1 MVVRTLRVCPC
12 FSVRGIPY
20 APASG
25 INLIFVGEGLPLPF
39 CRAIRLYKTILCPL
53 HNLFPYPLFL
63 CRCRRKEKAIK
74 KKRHANIPAANIL
87 TLLPAAGARKRGLFI
102 KSPLLTPSKIF
113 TRHMPDFRCVH
124 PTDSESPAA
133 GGRRWCTQSNAS
145 ACKPHRRRPPFK
157 SRKNFS
163 ATGAGDSARSAT
175 IAGILNVIP
184 RLYPPWRSG
193 LPFPAPPRL

>member
-1 MVVRTLRVCPC
+1 MYPTQTIFCVLQTPHFYNPSGALAPAPFTGVSLLCLCEHCGCAPC

-74 KKRHANIPAANIL
+74 KKRQ
-87 TLLPAAGARKRGLFI
+87 RKDAQEGTFYK
-102 KSPLLTPSKIF
+102 KSPL
-113 TRHMPDFRCVH
+113 
-124 PTDSESPAA
+124 DSL
-133 GGRRWCTQSNAS
+133 
-145 ACKPHRRRPPFK
+145 
-157 SRKNFS
+157 KNFS
-163 ATGAGDSARSAT
+163 ATDAGHSVCDGVLLLFSLFFA
-175 IAGILNVIP
+175 
-184 RLYPPWRSG
+184 
-193 LPFPAPPRL
+193 

>member
-1 MVVRTLRVCPC
+1 MYPTQTIFCVLQTPHFYNPAGAVAPAPFTGGSLLCLCEHCGCAPC

-113 TRHMPDFRCVH
+113 RQLTPGIGRVH

-133 GGRRWCTQSNAS
+133 GGRRW
-145 ACKPHRRRPPFK
+145 RRCPAKTFRRLVP
-157 SRKNFS
+157 
-163 ATGAGDSARSAT
+163 
-175 IAGILNVIP
+175 VIRRGRQLSP
-184 RLYPPWRSG
+184 GY
-193 LPFPAPPRL
+193 